1 MYVPT
6 NSLLPLGVEESVAWL
21 LLPFSSR
28 AHLNPIEIRLKRKLD
43 TASKKMTS
51 KIQLFY
57 LVIVIGICFER

>member
-6 NSLLPLGVEESVAWL
+6 NSLLPLGVEESVA
-21 LLPFSSR
+21 R
-28 AHLNPIEIRLKRKLD
+28 AHLNPIKIRLKRKLD